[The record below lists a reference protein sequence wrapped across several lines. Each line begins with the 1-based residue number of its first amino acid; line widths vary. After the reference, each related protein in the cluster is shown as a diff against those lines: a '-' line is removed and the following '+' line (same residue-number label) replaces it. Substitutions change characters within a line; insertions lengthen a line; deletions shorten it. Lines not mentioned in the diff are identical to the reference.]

1 MCAFNM
7 AASAL
12 NFMVNTSIEQFN
24 TCVDQTTTEVVNA
37 RSKFERRGELVD
49 AFNGDAIAAGFV
61 AAEAKADK
69 LKGRLITAQINRQNA
84 AYQRYL
90 VALESTNITIIAKGT
105 MPSNAGG
112 SKVDD
117 TKLLKGS

>member
-1 MCAFNM
+1 M